1 MDSLRSPHQ
10 IPRARGLKSFPSD
23 ILGAFAEGRRF
34 PQKMV
39 ERPTCAICAK
49 RRPERFCPAKGEKIC
64 APCCGREREV
74 TLDCPPDCA
83 YLIAAHR
90 YEQEHRKPLTE
101 AEIPFPGVEFS
112 SNLIYERE
120 PFVSGLAFTIS
131 QFAAKHSDLTDE
143 QTLTA
148 IGALGETYR
157 TLVSGIYYER
167 PPGTMPAAA
176 LYGAMA
182 GFVQDYKKKESERV
196 GFSTL
201 KDSEIF
207 YLLVFLAR
215 LARNW
220 TNGRPRARIYLQFL
234 RGQFPQRDAQPE
246 ASRIIAP

>member
-1 MDSLRSPHQ
+1 M
-10 IPRARGLKSFPSD
+10 A
-23 ILGAFAEGRRF
+23 
-34 PQKMV
+34 
-39 ERPTCAICAK
+39 ERPTCPICAK

-90 YEQEHRKPLTE
+90 YEQEHRKPLAQSE
-101 AEIPFPGVEFS
+101 VPFPGVEFS
-112 SNLIYERE
+112 SRLIYERE
-120 PFVSGLAFTIS
+120 PFVSGLAFGIS
-131 QFAAKHSDLTDE
+131 QFAATRPDLTDE

-148 IGALGETYR
+148 IQELGETYR

-167 PPGTMPAAA
+167 PPSMQPAAG
-176 LYGAMA
+176 LYSAMA
-182 GFVQDYKKKESERV
+182 DFIQDYKKKESERV

-207 YLLVFLAR
+207 HLLIFLAR
-215 LARNW
+215 LIRNW

-234 RGQFPQRDAQPE
+234 RGQFPQQNVRPE
-246 ASRIIAP
+246 TSRIIAP

>member
-1 MDSLRSPHQ
+1 MT
-10 IPRARGLKSFPSD
+10 
-23 ILGAFAEGRRF
+23 
-34 PQKMV
+34 

-131 QFAAKHSDLTDE
+131 QFAANHPELTDE
-143 QTLTA
+143 QALTA
-148 IGALGETYR
+148 MTALAQTYR
-157 TLVSGIYYER
+157 TLVSGIYYEK
-167 PPGTMPAAA
+167 PPGAFPAAA
-176 LYGAMA
+176 LYSSMTS
-182 GFVQDYKKKESERV
+182 FIQDYKKKESERL
-196 GFSTL
+196 GFSVI

-207 YLLVFLAR
+207 YLLVFIAR

-220 TNGRPRARIYLQFL
+220 TNGRPRARIYVHFL
-234 RGQFPQRDAQPE
+234 LRQFPQQELQPE
-246 ASRIIAP
+246 PSRIIAP

>member
-1 MDSLRSPHQ
+1 M
-10 IPRARGLKSFPSD
+10 A
-23 ILGAFAEGRRF
+23 
-34 PQKMV
+34 

-101 AEIPFPGVEFS
+101 TEIPFAGVEFS
-112 SNLIYERE
+112 SRLIYERE
-120 PFVSGLAFTIS
+120 SLLSGLAFSIS
-131 QFAAKHSDLTDE
+131 QFASGHPGLTDE
-143 QTLTA
+143 QTLSA
-148 IGALGETYR
+148 IQALGETYR
-157 TLVSGIYYER
+157 TLVSGIYYEK
-167 PPGTMPAAA
+167 PPSMQPAAA
-176 LYGAMA
+176 LYAAMA
-182 GFVQDYKKKESERV
+182 SFIQDYKKKESERV
-196 GFSTL
+196 GFSTV

-234 RGQFPQRDAQPE
+234 RGQFPQQNLQPE